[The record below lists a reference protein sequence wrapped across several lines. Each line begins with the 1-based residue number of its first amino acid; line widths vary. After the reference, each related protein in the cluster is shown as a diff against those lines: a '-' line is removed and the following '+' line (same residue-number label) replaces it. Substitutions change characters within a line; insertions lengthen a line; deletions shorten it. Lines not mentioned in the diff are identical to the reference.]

1 MPKHTRSPEFT
12 PEDQPLAEPLDPLD
26 VAVANAIATVQ
37 ADVAFKA
44 ATAAKGNLTTD
55 SAASPKK
62 KAAKALKEAKATD
75 AASEVILKAV
85 ETTDATLPPIAE
97 VTPHLDPESGLWIP
111 KNPNHG
117 KPKEPKAPK
126 PPKEPK
132 APKALKEVAGQPSR
146 GPNST
151 TAVVSMKVPL
161 KTALAKAAT
170 SNMRSLSAQAA
181 LYILEGLKRDGIIAA
196 DTPVAVGAE

>member
-12 PEDQPLAEPLDPLD
+12 PEAQPSAEPLDPLD

-55 SAASPKK
+55 PAASPKK

-75 AASEVILKAV
+75 AASEVILKVV
-85 ETTDATLPPIAE
+85 ETTDAALPPIAE

-132 APKALKEVAGQPSR
+132 APKPLKEVAGQPSR

>member
-12 PEDQPLAEPLDPLD
+12 PEDQPSAEPLDPLD

-55 SAASPKK
+55 PAASPKK

-85 ETTDATLPPIAE
+85 ETTDAALPPIAE

>member
-1 MPKHTRSPEFT
+1 
-12 PEDQPLAEPLDPLD
+12 
-26 VAVANAIATVQ
+26 VQ

-55 SAASPKK
+55 PAASPKK

-85 ETTDATLPPIAE
+85 ETTDAALPPIAE

-117 KPKEPKAPK
+117 KPKAPK